1 MAALRPIRAVIAIVG
16 CAAIVGPP
24 SSAVAQP
31 VAGDEVDALAAPD
44 LPPAAAVDPEAPP
57 PRVTSPTAAVAPP
70 IRWVIASE
78 PAAPAEAPV
87 VATEPMPVVAGEA
100 SELGADT
107 VGAETIE
114 IIDEPPGAH
123 AVIDTA
129 SLERAEYDNV
139 HRILEQVP
147 GVYVRDEDGYGLRPN
162 IGMRGAAAERSAK
175 IALMEDGILIAP
187 APYSAPAAYYFP
199 ISTRMSAVEVTKGP
213 SAIIYGPNTVGGAV
227 NLISA
232 PIPSERAGYLD
243 VALGSDLYGKLHGR
257 AAEGGARWGVMAE
270 YVKLRTDGFK
280 ELDDGGDTGFDK
292 NDVQLA
298 GRVTSAPS
306 ARVYHRVEARVGYS
320 NEGSDETYTGLTDA
334 DFAASPQRR
343 YVATRDDH
351 MDWDHWRF
359 RLSHTLELGS
369 WLSIE
374 TTAYRNQLDRAWGKV
389 DGFVGQRDFAGLLAN
404 PTAGTNA
411 IFYNVLTGAADGASD
426 QEELIRGTNDR
437 QFVAQ
442 GVQAMAKIRRDIGPT
457 SHVVDA
463 GFRLHHDLARR
474 KRFEDFFVMM
484 QRRLV
489 PSARVRQIPLDSTA
503 QTLAV
508 ALHAQ
513 DAVRWNRLQ
522 VVAGTRLEIIDIGFE
537 NHLQPDIPVVDDVY
551 TVLIPGGGVEYD
563 LTGELTVLAGVHR
576 GFVPSAPSGEFD
588 NRPELSVNYEA
599 GARWRSPLVDGDLI
613 GFFSNYSNLKG
624 VCTLSTGCRADQD
637 GEDFDGGRVHVYGLE
652 AQATSSIEV
661 AADVRVP
668 LRASYTLT
676 RSEFQSSF
684 SADFAGWGDVM
695 VGDEQPYVPVH
706 QVALGA
712 GVGTSFWELGTGAL
726 WRSAMRDQAGHG
738 EIPASERIDDLLTVN
753 VNGHLKLGRWG
764 EIYGT
769 CDNVLDEQKIV
780 SRRPYGARPN
790 APRLFTLGYKARF

>member
-1 MAALRPIRAVIAIVG
+1 MVALRPTVRALVAIVG
-16 CAAIVGPP
+16 SVAIVGAPTL
-24 SSAVAQP
+24 AAAQP
-31 VAGDEVDALAAPD
+31 VPGDEDAAAAPTNQ
-44 LPPAAAVDPEAPP
+44 PSAPDPDAPP
-57 PRVTSPTAAVAPP
+57 PRVTSPSAAAAPP
-70 IRWVIASE
+70 IRWVIASD
-78 PAAPAEAPV
+78 PASPSEAPV
-87 VATEPMPVVAGEA
+87 VEAESMAVVPDEAAGPA
-100 SELGADT
+100 PGT
-107 VGAETIE
+107 VGSETIE

-123 AVIDTA
+123 AVIDSA

-199 ISTRMSAVEVTKGP
+199 LSTRMSAIEVTKGP
-213 SAIIYGPNTVGGAV
+213 SAIVYGPNTVGGAV

-232 PIPSERAGYLD
+232 PIPRERSGYLD
-243 VALGSDLYGKLHGR
+243 VGFGSDLYGKLHGR
-257 AAEGGARWGVMAE
+257 AADGGERWGVMAE

-292 NDVQLA
+292 NDLQLS
-298 GRVTSAPS
+298 GRVTSS
-306 ARVYHRVEARVGYS
+306 ASATVYHRVEARIGYS
-320 NEGSDETYTGLTDA
+320 NESSDETYTGLSDA

-343 YVATRDDH
+343 YVATRNDH
-351 MDWDHWRF
+351 MEWDHWRF
-359 RLSHTLELGS
+359 RVSHTLELGS
-369 WLSIE
+369 WLSVE

-404 PTAGTNA
+404 PMAGTNA
-411 IFYNVLTGAADGASD
+411 IFYRVLTGEADGASD
-426 QEELIRGTNDR
+426 QEDLIRGTNDR
-437 QFVAQ
+437 QFVSQ
-442 GVQAMAKIRRDIGPT
+442 GVQARAKITRDIGPT

-463 GFRLHHDLARR
+463 GFRVHDDLARR
-474 KRFEDFFVMM
+474 KRFEDFFQMV

-489 PSARVRQIPLDSTA
+489 PSPRVRQVPLDSTA
-503 QTLAV
+503 QTLSI

-513 DAVRWNRLQ
+513 DSMRWKRLQ

-537 NHLQPDIPVVDDVY
+537 SHLTPEMPAVDDAY
-551 TVLIPGGGVEYD
+551 TVVIPGGGAEYD
-563 LTGELTVLAGVHR
+563 LTDELTVLAGVHR
-576 GFVPSAPSGEFD
+576 GFVPSTPNQDFD

-599 GARWRSPLVDGDLI
+599 GARWRSRLVNGDLI
-613 GFFSNYSNLKG
+613 GFFSDYSNLKG
-624 VCTLSTGCRADQD
+624 VCTLSTGCRAEQD
-637 GEDFDGGRVHVYGLE
+637 GEDFNGGRVHVYGLE
-652 AQATSSIEV
+652 AQATSTLEV
-661 AADVRVP
+661 AADVRLP

-676 RSEFQSSF
+676 QSEFQSSF
-684 SADFAGWGDVM
+684 SADFAGWGDVF
-695 VGDEQPYVPVH
+695 VGDEQPYVPAH

-712 GVGTSFWELGTGAL
+712 GVGTSFWELGASAL
-726 WRSAMRDQAGHG
+726 WRSAMRDQAGQG
-738 EIPASERIDDLLTVN
+738 DIPDLERIDDLLTVS